1 MTNLKWDKQRQRHK
15 GNKYEILNLSNY
27 NTVLPSLY
35 CTCVYIPSFRFQ
47 FQIQIQ
53 SPIESIMPLTE
64 NQEMEMK
71 SIFEKYSSGG
81 SIGKK
86 EIGKACRAGGLNPTE
101 ADLTLWKGEAKSG
114 LDERGFKQFMSDKF
128 ADTYDSVDEIIE
140 SFQMFD
146 TSGSGYIT
154 VAELKTMLTTMG
166 EKMTKDEVQV
176 LLDECDVEPGNK
188 ISYLQLSHMLFGA
201 TGDDDDQ

>member
-1 MTNLKWDKQRQRHK
+1 
-15 GNKYEILNLSNY
+15 
-27 NTVLPSLY
+27 
-35 CTCVYIPSFRFQ
+35 
-47 FQIQIQ
+47 
-53 SPIESIMPLTE
+53 MPLTE

-114 LDERGFKQFMSDKF
+114 LDERGFKQFMSNKF
-128 ADTYDSVDEIIE
+128 ADAYDSVDEIVE

-188 ISYLQLSHMLFGA
+188 ISYLQLSHMLFGT
-201 TGDDDDQ
+201 TGADDDDQ